1 MGIPIPPTT
10 NMALK
15 NHVRYF
21 RPKNACPKVSILEFS
36 CGTTRENTKITR
48 NVILA
53 GAEGVYPYGL
63 VRV

>member
-1 MGIPIPPTT
+1 
-10 NMALK
+10 MALK

-36 CGTTRENTKITR
+36 CGTTGENAKITR

-63 VRV
+63 